1 MSYRGI
7 QGKYGHVRNLIN
19 LAKSDGNLNVAE
31 LTYIVWVSQKLG
43 MSQGEL
49 EQLVN
54 EEQDSYS
61 VPFNKEDRL
70 KQFHELINIIFVDGI
85 VAYEEVQYLSEIANK
100 MGLNPE
106 GTQKLM
112 QALQGGGQ
120 MIDWGAINGF
130 FD

>member
-100 MGLNPE
+100 VGLNPE

>member
-7 QGKYGHVRNLIN
+7 RGKYGHVRNLIN

-85 VAYEEVQYLSEIANK
+85 VAYEEVQYLSEIGNK